1 MNYSN
6 IPANSPL
13 ETQMK
18 RESCFCKAAAWG
30 FLLGCHCFVSLF
42 CCCSCCFVLFYVCT
56 CKKIPVHWN
65 LVKQTMIIPYWCSDK
80 QFQRSAVKALCT
92 PCNCSF
98 RRKHACVS
106 SYKYSLQNIQ
116 CIQRKTRHSLWP
128 SCNIQQL
135 LGAIYDNI
143 ISSHSTWLSAEL
155 FAGDLPHWQIRYRV
169 SNISFSRATAQ
180 NYILWFSARVT
191 MLMPKLISHPITDE
205 IINTIPLW
213 PQIRLFGFFFFGWGE
228 GLYLFFFPFPIFFFP
243 FLH

>member
-98 RRKHACVS
+98 RRKHACIC

-116 CIQRKTRHSLWP
+116 CISVQ
-128 SCNIQQL
+128 
-135 LGAIYDNI
+135 
-143 ISSHSTWLSAEL
+143 
-155 FAGDLPHWQIRYRV
+155 
-169 SNISFSRATAQ
+169 
-180 NYILWFSARVT
+180 
-191 MLMPKLISHPITDE
+191 
-205 IINTIPLW
+205 
-213 PQIRLFGFFFFGWGE
+213 
-228 GLYLFFFPFPIFFFP
+228 
-243 FLH
+243 